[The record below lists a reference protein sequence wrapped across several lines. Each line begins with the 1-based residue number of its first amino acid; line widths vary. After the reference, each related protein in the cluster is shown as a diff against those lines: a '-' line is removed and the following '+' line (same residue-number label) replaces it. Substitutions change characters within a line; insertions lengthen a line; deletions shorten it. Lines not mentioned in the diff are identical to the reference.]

1 MVMGITT
8 RYGGT
13 FRFFQAR
20 WPTYFV
26 GYGGGLLFCLVTM
39 WISIQRGWFAFV
51 NITLAGAIIL
61 LYFSGASLWAAHRL
75 FDGSTIVDAIFEV
88 GRFSPDQT
96 IVHIDQGL
104 RSTGIAL
111 GGRLSS
117 GRVIVIDVYNP
128 QLFPSRWLSR
138 AAHQAVRPVDDP
150 RIIWKSGSIDLL
162 PQPDQS
168 VSAVAL
174 SMTVTELWQEGD
186 RICLLEEIFRILT
199 PTGVLVIA
207 ERIRTP
213 TSWMTMGPAA
223 IRLRGASYFRQ
234 ILVDIGFHI
243 EEELFF
249 DDLLLVIRAK
259 TRNEEEIN
267 PTAS

>member
-1 MVMGITT
+1 MVMGFTT
-8 RYGGT
+8 RYSGT
-13 FRFFQAR
+13 FRFIQAR
-20 WPTYFV
+20 WPTYLF
-26 GYGGGLLFCLVTM
+26 GYGGGLLFCLVIM
-39 WISIQRGWFAFV
+39 WISIQQGWFAFV

-61 LYFSGASLWAAHRL
+61 LYFSGASLWAAHKL
-75 FDGSTIVDAIFEV
+75 FDGSKIIDALFEV
-88 GRFSPDQT
+88 GRFSQDQT

-111 GGRLSS
+111 GERLSS

-128 QLFPSRWLSR
+128 QMFPSRWLSR
-138 AAHQAVRPVDDP
+138 AAHQAARPLNEP

-174 SMTVTELWQEGD
+174 SLTVTELWQEGD
-186 RICLLEEIFRILT
+186 RICLLEEIFRILS

-223 IRLRGASYFRQ
+223 IRLRSVSYWRQ
-234 ILVDIGFHI
+234 ILADVGFHI
-243 EEELFF
+243 EKELVC
-249 DDLLLVIRAK
+249 DDLLLIIRAK
-259 TRNEEEIN
+259 SRNEEKMN
-267 PTAS
+267 TVAS